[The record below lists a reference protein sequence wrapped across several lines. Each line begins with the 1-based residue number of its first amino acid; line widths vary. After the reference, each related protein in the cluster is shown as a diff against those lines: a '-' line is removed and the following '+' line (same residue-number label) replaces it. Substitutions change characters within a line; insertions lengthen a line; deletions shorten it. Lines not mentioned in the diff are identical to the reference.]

1 MNNLTLVFEKDDQP
15 MTDSLTIAGYFGK
28 DHRRVTQDIREME
41 CSEEFSVHHF
51 VQSNYKDERGKRQ
64 PMYLMTRDG
73 FTLLAMGYTGK
84 KAMQFKEAYIAQ
96 FNKMAAFINQLNAT
110 KHDSRELT
118 EAIGMAHKELHSY
131 HFSTEFDLINRV
143 ALGMSSKKFKR
154 LNGITGNTIRPFLT
168 AEQLEN
174 VNRLQRFDSGLV
186 LTIPNYND
194 RKAMLTDY
202 HNRVSNK
209 ALGAISHG

>member
-1 MNNLTLVFEKDDQP
+1 
-15 MTDSLTIAGYFGK
+15 MTDSLTVATHFGK
-28 DHRRVTQDIREME
+28 DHRHVLRDIENKILAGASANFTE
-41 CSEEFSVHHF
+41 PNFGLSA
-51 VQSNYKDERGKRQ
+51 YKDESGKRNK
-64 PMYLMTRDG
+64 MYVMTKDG
-73 FTLLAMGYTGK
+73 FTILAMGFTGK
-84 KAMQFKEAYIAQ
+84 KAMAFKEAYIAQ
-96 FNKMAAFINQLNAT
+96 FNKMAAFITQLNAT

-118 EAIGMAHKELHSY
+118 EAIGMAHRELHSY
-131 HFSTEFDLINRV
+131 HYSTEFDLINRV

>member
-1 MNNLTLVFEKDDQP
+1 MNNLTLVFEKNEQP
-15 MTDSLTIAGYFGK
+15 MTDSLKVAEYFNK
-28 DHRRVTQDIREME
+28 RHADTLRSLESLE
-41 CSEEFSVHHF
+41 CSPEFT
-51 VQSNYKDERGKRQ
+51 ERNFALSSYRSEQNKRQ

-84 KAMQFKEAYIAQ
+84 KAMAFKEAYIAQ
-96 FNKMAAFINQLNAT
+96 FNKMAAFITQLNAT

-131 HFSTEFDLINRV
+131 HYSTEFDLINRV
-143 ALGMSSKKFKR
+143 ALGMSSKKFRR

-168 AEQLEN
+168 AEQLEC

-194 RKAMLTDY
+194 RKAILMDY
-202 HNRVSNK
+202 YNRFSHK
-209 ALGAISHG
+209 ALLKAANE